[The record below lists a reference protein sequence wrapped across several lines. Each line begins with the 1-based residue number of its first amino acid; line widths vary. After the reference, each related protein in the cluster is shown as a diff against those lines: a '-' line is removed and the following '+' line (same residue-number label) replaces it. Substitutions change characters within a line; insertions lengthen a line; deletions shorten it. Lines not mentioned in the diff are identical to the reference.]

1 MIAKARAEAKDLMI
15 HMEKKGYV
23 IPKDEHAKEALEVV
37 ITEMRRKDISPKD
50 KISAAALL
58 LTYTLAKPATET
70 TMNVRKA
77 EDFLNDLALEM
88 KDDK

>member
-1 MIAKARAEAKDLMI
+1 
-15 HMEKKGYV
+15 
-23 IPKDEHAKEALEVV
+23 
-37 ITEMRRKDISPKD
+37 MRRKDISPKD